1 MAEREPKSNNAS
13 EMAPHAASRNKMDPP
28 GEPPKPISFVG
39 AKPGSLYPE
48 TEEKVSLL
56 GLRQCFPSSTCG
68 AAAAMGP
75 DWILPVTLVLLLGP
89 PLVSG
94 GGGRQESPASRRFL
108 AQDKFECR
116 FSNATGREQVRLL
129 YRYIYDRT
137 EIARFDSA
145 LGRYEALTVLGEPA
159 AEYWNSQEEV
169 LAVKRR
175 EVDSFCRYN
184 YEKIY
189 GPFAHGRRVKPVV
202 TVSPTKDDP
211 LSPRTLLLCTAAS
224 FYPREIKIHWLKN
237 GRRATEG
244 VLYGEELH
252 NGDWTYQ
259 IQVMLED
266 TPQRGDVYAC
276 QVEHAS
282 LKTPLIV
289 RWERRTSASA
299 RSKVWTGVTG
309 ALLGMVYL
317 AVGLSLY
324 LRSKK
329 ASPVQQPAALIG

>member
-1 MAEREPKSNNAS
+1 MGCRERRSVSGALRNY
-13 EMAPHAASRNKMDPP
+13 AAGGSSA
-28 GEPPKPISFVG
+28 GE
-39 AKPGSLYPE
+39 A
-48 TEEKVSLL
+48 SLL
-56 GLRQCFPSSTCG
+56 SALLAGQAAPGTWPS
-68 AAAAMGP
+68 
-75 DWILPVTLVLLLGP
+75 VLLVNG
-89 PLVSG
+89 
-94 GGGRQESPASRRFL
+94 
-108 AQDKFECR
+108 DKFECR

-189 GPFAHGRRVKPVV
+189 GVSSSTTIQRPQSFCPGV
-202 TVSPTKDDP
+202 TISPTKDDP

-224 FYPREIKIHWLKN
+224 FYPREIEVHWLKN
-237 GRRATEG
+237 GRLATEG
-244 VLYGEELH
+244 VFYGEELH

-259 IQVMLED
+259 TQVMLED
-266 TPQRGDVYAC
+266 TPQRGDIYAC

-282 LKTPLIV
+282 LETPITMQ
-289 RWERRTSASA
+289 WEPRTSGSA
-299 RSKVWTGVTG
+299 RSKVWMGVVG

-324 LRSKK
+324 LRSRKGK
-329 ASPVQQPAALIG
+329 GELEGH

>member
-1 MAEREPKSNNAS
+1 MGCRERRSVSGALRNY
-13 EMAPHAASRNKMDPP
+13 AAGGSSA
-28 GEPPKPISFVG
+28 GEGTWPSVLLVNG
-39 AKPGSLYPE
+39 ARRG
-48 TEEKVSLL
+48 
-56 GLRQCFPSSTCG
+56 PSSL
-68 AAAAMGP
+68 A
-75 DWILPVTLVLLLGP
+75 
-89 PLVSG
+89 
-94 GGGRQESPASRRFL
+94 ASRRFL

-189 GPFAHGRRVKPVV
+189 GPFAHGRRVQPGV
-202 TVSPTKDDP
+202 TISPTKDDP

-224 FYPREIKIHWLKN
+224 FYPREIEVHWLKN
-237 GRRATEG
+237 GRLATEG
-244 VLYGEELH
+244 VFYGEELH

-259 IQVMLED
+259 TQVMLED
-266 TPQRGDVYAC
+266 TPQRGDIYAC

-282 LKTPLIV
+282 LETPITMQ
-289 RWERRTSASA
+289 WEPRTSGSA
-299 RSKVWTGVTG
+299 RSKVWMGVVG

-324 LRSKK
+324 LRSRKGK
-329 ASPVQQPAALIG
+329 GELEGH

>member
-1 MAEREPKSNNAS
+1 MRGKS
-13 EMAPHAASRNKMDPP
+13 
-28 GEPPKPISFVG
+28 GEKLPLPTCPCSPSGGIF
-39 AKPGSLYPE
+39 APGSHPPR
-48 TEEKVSLL
+48 
-56 GLRQCFPSSTCG
+56 GL
-68 AAAAMGP
+68 
-75 DWILPVTLVLLLGP
+75 W
-89 PLVSG
+89 
-94 GGGRQESPASRRFL
+94 QEFSPQRFL
-108 AQDKFECR
+108 HQVKAECH
-116 FSNATGREQVRLL
+116 FSNASGQVQL
-129 YRYIYDRT
+129 RYLERFIYDRT
-137 EIARFDSA
+137 EIVRFDSA
-145 LGRYEALTVLGEPA
+145 RDRFEALTPLGEPTVKR
-159 AEYWNSQEEV
+159 WNSCKEE
-169 LAVKRR
+169 LQRARATM
-175 EVDSFCRYN
+175 DLFCWPGCS
-184 YEKIY
+184 
-189 GPFAHGRRVKPVV
+189 GPFAHGRLKPVV

-329 ASPVQQPAALIG
+329 GKGALEGTLGGRYVWL